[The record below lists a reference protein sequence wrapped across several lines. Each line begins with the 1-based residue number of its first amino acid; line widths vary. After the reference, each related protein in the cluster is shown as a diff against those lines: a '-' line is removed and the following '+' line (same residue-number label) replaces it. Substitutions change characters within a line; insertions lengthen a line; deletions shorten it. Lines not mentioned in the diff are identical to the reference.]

1 MGGVGRQ
8 QEAQGAPP
16 TPESPAPS
24 YWLLAQTQS
33 PFSGLSFPSGQDAR
47 GFCRPLPRSRL
58 GPRSPPPSRQRNW
71 CLCPCMGRV
80 DQGSRDCAGP
90 AGQPHFQAHCSREQW
105 SGASQTWAGWVR
117 LASLWGVPPR
127 TISRIPGRGPRG
139 PSKALTGR
147 CDLCVLRWPPHSA
160 TLQSH
165 HLPGAASRAR
175 PPASTPGAGARRASC
190 GSGGTKPRRPARGP
204 PWRGPRHPRARGGCR
219 GGPARVRPKTSCA
232 VTPPAARAAPGPGP
246 PLPPAERGCGREG
259 RGEPGRGVSQGRSPS
274 PSNARGRS
282 TKLGPRVQ
290 RWPPP
295 VSSLH
300 LGVTQCGRRRPVP
313 LPVLPIP
320 APRAPG
326 AYRGSCRALGG
337 AAAAHRPAS
346 EGPGGRSGAALLLET
361 PTAATEPGPGV
372 PPRPGPPLRSWP
384 RERGAESGERAVAAT
399 RGAGRSGRRD
409 SGSASRPGPA
419 PRRLPERG
427 GGPRASASPALPG
440 TPTC

>member
-1 MGGVGRQ
+1 MGGVGHQ

-24 YWLLAQTQS
+24 YWLPAQTQS

-58 GPRSPPPSRQRNW
+58 GPRSPPPSRQQSW
-71 CLCPCMGRV
+71 CLCPCTGRV
-80 DQGSRDCAGP
+80 GQGSRDCAGP

-127 TISRIPGRGPRG
+127 TISRIPCRGPRG
-139 PSKALTGR
+139 PSEALTGR
-147 CDLCVLRWPPHSA
+147 CELCVLRWPPHSA
-160 TLQSH
+160 TLLSH
-165 HLPGAASRAR
+165 HLPGAASLAR

-204 PWRGPRHPRARGGCR
+204 PWRAPRHPRARGGCR
-219 GGPARVRPKTSCA
+219 GGLARVRPKASCA

-259 RGEPGRGVSQGRSPS
+259 RGEPGRGTPRPVLSGPLPVSQQRQGPLQ
-274 PSNARGRS
+274 
-282 TKLGPRVQ
+282 KLGPRVQ
-290 RWPPP
+290 RCH
-295 VSSLH
+295 SLQ
-300 LGVTQCGRRRPVP
+300 LGVAQCGRLRPVP
-313 LPVLPIP
+313 LPVPPIP
-320 APRAPG
+320 APRTPG

-337 AAAAHRPAS
+337 AAAAHRPVSA
-346 EGPGGRSGAALLLET
+346 GPGGRSGAALLLET

-372 PPRPGPPLRSWP
+372 PPRPGPPS
-384 RERGAESGERAVAAT
+384 EVGTGSGERRAGSARWRRRAGRGAAGGGT
-399 RGAGRSGRRD
+399 RGAPPPW
-409 SGSASRPGPA
+409 PG